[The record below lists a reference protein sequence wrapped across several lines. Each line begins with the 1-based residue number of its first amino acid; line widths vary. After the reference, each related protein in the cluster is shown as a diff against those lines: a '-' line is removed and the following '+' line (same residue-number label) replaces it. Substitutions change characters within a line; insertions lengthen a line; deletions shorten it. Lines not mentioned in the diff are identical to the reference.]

1 MLFLRV
7 GMVYAAKNHSKGS
20 STKLLHYFISVINL
34 IRSIIQVITIFGVK
48 PIVKLLHRITL
59 LLLLL
64 LLLCTAILTIIGHS
78 LLSHHGL
85 CDVAV
90 VVEYEGFAVGGQ
102 VHVVDD
108 RELFHF
114 VTLEGRHV
122 FAVTLKNFLPGHWE
136 IHRLN

>member
-7 GMVYAAKNHSKGS
+7 GMVHTPKDHSKGS

-34 IRSIIQVITIFGVK
+34 IRSIIQVITIFSVK

-64 LLLCTAILTIIGHS
+64 LLCTAILTIIGHG

-85 CDVAV
+85 CDVAI

-108 RELFHF
+108 RELFHL

-122 FAVTLKNFLPGHWE
+122 LAVTLKNFLPGHWE

>member
-1 MLFLRV
+1 
-7 GMVYAAKNHSKGS
+7 
-20 STKLLHYFISVINL
+20 
-34 IRSIIQVITIFGVK
+34 
-48 PIVKLLHRITL
+48 LHRIT

-64 LLLCTAILTIIGHS
+64 LLLCTAILTIIGHG

-122 FAVTLKNFLPGHWE
+122 FAVTLKNLLTGHWE